1 VKPTVPALSTLL
13 FALSVGFVALVVISA
28 VAAPLIAP
36 FDPVAQDLDARFVG
50 PGEQGHPLGTDD
62 FGRDVASRLIY
73 GSRSTLLVGF
83 TAVGL
88 AVALGLLIGL
98 AAGLSQGPLDGALML
113 LMDAVLSF
121 PTVLLAITVVSV
133 FGYGIVQVM
142 MAVGVIFTPV
152 FARLVRAET
161 LAVKREEYVEAS
173 RALGSPARRT
183 VLMHI
188 LPNVLPKI
196 IVQASITFAL
206 AVVIEASLSFLGLG
220 TQPPEP
226 SWGLMLKDARNYLLR
241 APWLALYPGIAV
253 ALTVLSLNIIA
264 DALAERFSVGGKARQ
279 RTYVRGA

>member
-1 VKPTVPALSTLL
+1 MQRAAPPVTTILL
-13 FALSVGFVALVVISA
+13 YTSLGFVLLLVVAA
-28 VAAPLIAP
+28 VAAPIIAP
-36 FDPVAQDLDARFVG
+36 FDPVVQDLDARFVG
-50 PGEQGHPLGTDD
+50 PGEGGHLLGTDD
-62 FGRDVASRLIY
+62 FGRDVFSRLVF
-73 GSRSTLLVGF
+73 GARSTLLVGF
-83 TAVGL
+83 TSVGIALLLGLVVGL
-88 AVALGLLIGL
+88 I
-98 AAGLSQGPLDGALML
+98 AGLSEGFVDSALML

-142 MAVGVIFTPV
+142 TAVGVIFTPV

-161 LAVKREEYVEAS
+161 LAVKAEEYVEAS
-173 RALGSPARRT
+173 RALGSPPLRT
-183 VLMHI
+183 ITTHI

-220 TQPPEP
+220 TQPPDP

-253 ALTVLSLNIIA
+253 ALTVLSLNVLA
-264 DALAERFSVGGKARQ
+264 DALSERFSVTSKARQ
-279 RTYVRGA
+279 RTYFRG

>member
-1 VKPTVPALSTLL
+1 MKPTVPALSTLL

-50 PGEQGHPLGTDD
+50 PGELGHPLGTDD

-88 AVALGLLIGL
+88 AVVLGLLIGL

>member
-1 VKPTVPALSTLL
+1 MHRAAPTLTTILL
-13 FALSVGFVALVVISA
+13 YVSMGFVLLLVVSA
-28 VAAPLIAP
+28 IAAPLIAP

-50 PGEQGHPLGTDD
+50 PGEGGHLLGTDD

-73 GSRSTLLVGF
+73 GARSTLVVGF
-83 TAVGL
+83 TSVGIAL
-88 AVALGLLIGL
+88 ALGLVIGL
-98 AAGLSQGPLDGALML
+98 ASGLSEGLLDSALML
-113 LMDAVLSF
+113 LMDAILSF

-133 FGYGIVQVM
+133 FGYGVMQVM

-161 LAVKREEYVEAS
+161 LAVKAEEYVEAS
-173 RALGSPARRT
+173 RALGSPLRRT
-183 VLMHI
+183 ISMHI

-220 TQPPEP
+220 TQPPNP

-264 DALAERFSVGGKARQ
+264 DALSERFSATSRAKQ
-279 RTYVRGA
+279 RTYVRP

>member
-1 VKPTVPALSTLL
+1 MKPAVPALSTVL
-13 FALSVGFVALVVISA
+13 FALSVGFVAVVVISA

-98 AAGLSQGPLDGALML
+98 AAGLSEGLLDGALML

-264 DALAERFSVGGKARQ
+264 DALAERLSVGGKARQ

>member
-1 VKPTVPALSTLL
+1 MQPGVPTLTTILL
-13 FALSVGFVALVVISA
+13 YASVGFVVLLVVSA
-28 VAAPLIAP
+28 IAAPLIAP
-36 FDPVAQDLDARFVG
+36 FDPVAQDLDARLVG
-50 PGEQGHPLGTDD
+50 PAEGGHPLGTDD

-73 GSRSTLLVGF
+73 GSRSTLVVGF
-83 TAVGL
+83 TSVGIAL
-88 AVALGLLIGL
+88 AFGLVIGL
-98 AAGLSQGPLDGALML
+98 ASGLSEGLIDSALML

-121 PTVLLAITVVSV
+121 PTVLLAVTVVSV
-133 FGYGIVQVM
+133 FGYGIMQVM

-161 LAVKREEYVEAS
+161 LAVKAEEYVEAS
-173 RALGSPARRT
+173 RALGSPLRRT
-183 VLMHI
+183 ISMHI

-206 AVVIEASLSFLGLG
+206 AIVIEASLSFLGLG
-220 TQPPEP
+220 TQPPNP

-264 DALAERFSVGGKARQ
+264 DALSERFSATSRAKQRPYFRAR
-279 RTYVRGA
+279 

>member
-1 VKPTVPALSTLL
+1 MKRRGISVTTVLL
-13 FALSVGFVALVVISA
+13 YISVSYIVVLVVA
-28 VAAPLIAP
+28 AAAAPLIAP
-36 FDPVAQDLDARFVG
+36 FDPIEQDLDARFAG
-50 PGEQGHPLGTDD
+50 PGEAGHPLGTDD

-73 GSRSTLLVGF
+73 GSRSTLVVGF
-83 TAVGL
+83 TAVGI
-88 AVALGLLIGL
+88 AVTLGLVIGL
-98 AAGLSQGPLDGALML
+98 AAGLSEGFIDNVLML

-133 FGYGIVQVM
+133 FGYGLVQVM
-142 MAVGVIFTPV
+142 AAVGVIFTPV

-173 RALGSPARRT
+173 RALGTAPLRT
-183 VLMHI
+183 VTLHI

-220 TQPPEP
+220 TQPPDP
-226 SWGLMLKDARNYLLR
+226 SWGLMLKNARNYLLR

-253 ALTVLSLNIIA
+253 ALTVLSLNVIA
-264 DALAERFSVGGKARQ
+264 DVLAERFSATSRARQ
-279 RTYVRGA
+279 RTYFRG

>member
-1 VKPTVPALSTLL
+1 VKPGLPAASTILLVLSL
-13 FALSVGFVALVVISA
+13 GFVALVVVAA

-62 FGRDVASRLIY
+62 FGRDVFSRLVY
-73 GSRSTLLVGF
+73 GSRSTLIVGF

-98 AAGLSQGPLDGALML
+98 TAGLSEGFLDGALML

-133 FGYGIVQVM
+133 FGYGIAQVM

-161 LAVKREEYVEAS
+161 LAVKSEEYVEAS
-173 RALGSPARRT
+173 RALGSSPRRT
-183 VLMHI
+183 IVMHI

-253 ALTVLSLNIIA
+253 ALTVLSLNVLA
-264 DALAERFSVGGKARQ
+264 DALSERFSASSKARQ

>member
-1 VKPTVPALSTLL
+1 VKRRGISVTTVLL
-13 FALSVGFVALVVISA
+13 YISVSYIVVLVVA
-28 VAAPLIAP
+28 AAAAPLIAP
-36 FDPVAQDLDARFVG
+36 FDPIEQDLDARFAG
-50 PGEQGHPLGTDD
+50 PGEAGHPLGTDD

-73 GSRSTLLVGF
+73 GSRSTLVVGF
-83 TAVGL
+83 TAVGI
-88 AVALGLLIGL
+88 AVTLGLVIGL
-98 AAGLSQGPLDGALML
+98 AAGLSEGFIDNVLML

-133 FGYGIVQVM
+133 FGYGLVQVM
-142 MAVGVIFTPV
+142 AAVGVIFTPV

-173 RALGSPARRT
+173 RALGTAPLRT
-183 VLMHI
+183 VTLHI

-220 TQPPEP
+220 TQPPDP
-226 SWGLMLKDARNYLLR
+226 SWGLMLKNARNYLLR

-253 ALTVLSLNIIA
+253 ALTVLSLNVIA
-264 DALAERFSVGGKARQ
+264 DVLAERFSATSRARQ
-279 RTYVRGA
+279 RTYFRG

>member
-1 VKPTVPALSTLL
+1 M
-13 FALSVGFVALVVISA
+13 
-28 VAAPLIAP
+28 AAPVIAP
-36 FDPVAQDLDARFVG
+36 FDPVDQDLDARFVG
-50 PGEQGHPLGTDD
+50 PGEAGHPLGTDD

-73 GSRSTLLVGF
+73 GSRSTLTVGF
-83 TAVGL
+83 TAVGIAL
-88 AVALGLLIGL
+88 SLGLVIGL
-98 AAGLSQGPLDGALML
+98 ISGLAEGIVDSALML

-133 FGYGIVQVM
+133 FGYGVLQVM

-161 LAVKREEYVEAS
+161 LAIKREEYVEAS
-173 RALGSPARRT
+173 RALGSPPLRT
-183 VLMHI
+183 VWLHI

-220 TQPPEP
+220 AQPPEP

-264 DALAERFSVGGKARQ
+264 DALSERFSARSRARR
-279 RTYVRGA
+279 RTYFRGS

>member
-1 VKPTVPALSTLL
+1 
-13 FALSVGFVALVVISA
+13 
-28 VAAPLIAP
+28 
-36 FDPVAQDLDARFVG
+36 
-50 PGEQGHPLGTDD
+50 
-62 FGRDVASRLIY
+62 
-73 GSRSTLLVGF
+73 
-83 TAVGL
+83 
-88 AVALGLLIGL
+88 
-98 AAGLSQGPLDGALML
+98 
-113 LMDAVLSF
+113 
-121 PTVLLAITVVSV
+121 
-133 FGYGIVQVM
+133 
-142 MAVGVIFTPV
+142 
-152 FARLVRAET
+152 
-161 LAVKREEYVEAS
+161 
-173 RALGSPARRT
+173 
-183 VLMHI
+183 MHI

>member
-1 VKPTVPALSTLL
+1 VPGRAAPLASILL
-13 FALSVGFVALVVISA
+13 YLSVGFIVLVVVA
-28 VAAPLIAP
+28 AAAAPLIAP
-36 FDPVAQDLDARFVG
+36 FDPVVQDLDARFVG
-50 PGEQGHPLGTDD
+50 PGEAGHPLGTDD

-73 GSRSTLLVGF
+73 GSRATLVVGF
-83 TAVGL
+83 TSVGIAL
-88 AVALGLLIGL
+88 VLGLLIGL
-98 AAGLSQGPLDGALML
+98 AAGLSEGPVDGALML

-142 MAVGVIFTPV
+142 TAVGVIFTPV

-161 LAVKREEYVEAS
+161 MAVKAEEYVEAS
-173 RALGSPARRT
+173 RALGSHPLRT
-183 VLMHI
+183 VTMHV

-220 TQPPEP
+220 TQPPDP

-264 DALAERFSVGGKARQ
+264 DALSQRFSISARA
-279 RTYVRGA
+279 RHRPYPRG